1 MPGGAPCRAGDRE
14 AEDPETPPCE
24 DGLSAASAR
33 GAGEPPPQA
42 IASGFPDAALASLP
56 DHPSTM
62 PPHVTTPHER
72 APLPGGMSHVRTI
85 WDRLSRTISTSPER
99 ERSSRAGRRDRV
111 RDRPF
116 RRSLLSLLSRSRRPH
131 PCPSPV
137 RVPFGEGFTDL
148 LREALLL
155 PLVGRTDSAEGRAR
169 RESPGMK
176 HLTDEGLK
184 VRQPQGPG
192 LTDYVALAPA
202 ADARRAGFDR
212 EPYARRPPPR
222 SGFARVGP
230 PPQGGRG
237 ARRRCEN
244 PIARSGEGFARA
256 ALRRRGRSLFRRAA
270 A

>member
-1 MPGGAPCRAGDRE
+1 MRGCQGLFSPLPNGRGRVARERDRVRAALSGGAC
-14 AEDPETPPCE
+14 
-24 DGLSAASAR
+24 
-33 GAGEPPPQA
+33 
-42 IASGFPDAALASLP
+42 SGFCPAAGAL
-56 DHPSTM
+56 
-62 PPHVTTPHER
+62 TP
-72 APLPGGMSHVRTI
+72 APLPGQGCRG
-85 WDRLSRTISTSPER
+85 W
-99 ERSSRAGRRDRV
+99 RDRV
-111 RDRPF
+111 RDRAF
-116 RRSLLSLLSRSRRPH
+116 RRSLLSLPSRSRRPH
-131 PCPSPV
+131 ACPSPV

-169 RESPGMK
+169 RGSPGMK
-176 HLTDEGLK
+176 HLTDEELK

-222 SGFARVGP
+222 SRFGRVGP

>member
-24 DGLSAASAR
+24 DGLSAASAT
-33 GAGEPPPQA
+33 AGKPAEA
-42 IASGFPDAALASLP
+42 TASGFPDAALSSLSDP
-56 DHPSTM
+56 PSAM

-72 APLPGGMSHVRTI
+72 ALLPGGMSHVRTI
-85 WDRLSRTISTSPER
+85 YEMLSRTISPLPKGR
-99 ERSSRAGRRDRV
+99 GRGAGERDRV
-111 RDRPF
+111 RARLL
-116 RRSLLSLLSRSRRPH
+116 RRSLLRLLSYGRGPH

-155 PLVGRTDSAEGRAR
+155 PLVGRTDSAEARAR
-169 RESPGMK
+169 RGSPGMK